1 METRHQRPAEGSSL
15 PLVSLLVLVVVVL
28 GLLYIGY
35 SYFAEDDALS
45 MTPQRSRQE
54 QAVATP
60 APAEPAVATPT
71 PVTPEPI
78 AGDDEPGPAIDPA
91 DANTPTYTR
100 STPEGTLA
108 AAAAKAEA
116 ARKDAAAKNTSASV
130 ARVSTP
136 AGGTT
141 ASHTIGKGQT
151 IYSVSTR
158 YGIPVKKLETANPGL
173 NEKNFNSGKT
183 IRVPVRAVHTVGKG
197 DILRVVAQKYGTTVE
212 ALMKANGKT
221 KNFTQRGE
229 KLVIP
234 Y

>member
-1 METRHQRPAEGSSL
+1 METRNQRPAEGSSL

-35 SYFAEDDALS
+35 SYFAEDDALT

-54 QAVATP
+54 QVVSAVEPTQP
-60 APAEPAVATPT
+60 VVTAPV
-71 PVTPEPI
+71 VTPEPI
-78 AGDDEPGPAIDPA
+78 AGDDEPAGEATGATPPA
-91 DANTPTYTR
+91 TTGPTYSRSRETGVPGTTTR
-100 STPEGTLA
+100 TE
-108 AAAAKAEA
+108 AAKTESKPAE
-116 ARKDAAAKNTSASV
+116 T

-141 ASHTIGKGQT
+141 AGHTIGKGQT

-158 YGIPVKKLETANPGL
+158 YGIPVKRLEAANPGL
-173 NEKNFNSGKT
+173 TEKNFNSGKT

-197 DILRVVAQKYGTTVE
+197 DILRVVAQKYGTSVE

-221 KNFTQRGE
+221 KNYTQRGE